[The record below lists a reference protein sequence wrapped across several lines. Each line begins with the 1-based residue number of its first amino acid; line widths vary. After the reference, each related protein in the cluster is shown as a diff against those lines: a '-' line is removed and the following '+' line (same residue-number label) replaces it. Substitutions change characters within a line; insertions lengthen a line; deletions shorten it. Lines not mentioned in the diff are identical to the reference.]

1 MPDYENRDT
10 KLSAVQRAVRNAKK
24 HRLGDMAYEGDAD
37 WEVLINEQGFLENH
51 QVMDYEQALRTRD
64 KFDSSSTTLT
74 EAENT
79 GAVAVAVG
87 LKARAAGPIERIK
100 FKEILKRRGG
110 LQEYLEC
117 RLAVVPKTCFKFM
130 YFTKLYS
137 LPFKGLVA
145 LHNTGIR
152 S

>member
-24 HRLGDMAYEGDAD
+24 RRLGDMAYEGDAD

-130 YFTKLYS
+130 YFTKL
-137 LPFKGLVA
+137 KGLVA